1 MIRDDKYYEDPLTFD
16 PTRWTKENVAAR
28 NPYLHM
34 TFGKISLKLHNYLW
48 TN

>member
-1 MIRDDKYYEDPLTFD
+1 MMIRDEKYYEDPLTFD

-34 TFGKISLKLHNYLW
+34 TFGK
-48 TN
+48 TQ